1 MARVLL
7 YHWKEE
13 EAGELVKRLESWGHT
28 VGWRGM
34 RVNKGTK
41 ITSPYQFRA
50 EVIVFDL
57 SRMPVYSKYQAQL
70 VRKGR
75 TTAHIPFVF
84 VEGAADKVE
93 AMRRMFP
100 EETFTDWKKLKG
112 VLGKMKTTSLEA
124 RALPD
129 TVAEPVRELWQKLGL
144 KAGMAVALGAALGDA
159 PREFWN
165 ALGNVPEGIDYEA
178 PMHRAAMAF
187 FFLEDP
193 ESLGRQ
199 LDAIERVGARIPVWL
214 IYRKGGL
221 KMPELRAI
229 MIDCG
234 LIDSKICMVN
244 KNWAGILVKRRKV

>member
-13 EAGELVKRLESWGHT
+13 EAAELVQRLESWGHT
-28 VGWRGM
+28 VGWRGT

-50 EVIVFDL
+50 DVVVFDL

-84 VEGAADKVE
+84 VEGEPEKVE
-93 AMRRMFP
+93 ALRRMFP
-100 EETFTDWKKLKG
+100 EETFTNWKKLKG
-112 VLGKMKTTSLEA
+112 VLGKMKTTSLAA

-129 TVAEPVRELWQKLGL
+129 TGAEPVRELWQKLGL
-144 KAGMAVALGAALGDA
+144 QAGMAVALGDA
-159 PREFWN
+159 PREFWT

-178 PMHRAAMAF
+178 LLGKAAMAF

-193 ESLGRQ
+193 EALGRQ
-199 LDAIERVGARIPVWL
+199 WEQIEAVGARLPVWL

-221 KMPELRAI
+221 KMPELREVVIEAG
-229 MIDCG
+229 MVDA
-234 LIDSKICMVN
+234 KICRVN
-244 KNWAGILVKRRKV
+244 ANWAGMLVKRRKS